1 MKFIAIANQKGGVG
15 KTTTAIHLAAALA
28 LRKKKTLLIDLDP
41 QANATS
47 GLGIAADGGHSIYP
61 VLLGWKTAEEV
72 ITPTG
77 RKRFDILPSHMDLS
91 GVEIE
96 LARAGSHLTRLRE
109 CLAPLRKA
117 KAYDYAIIDTPP
129 SLGVLMTSA
138 LAGCDEVITPLQCEW
153 YGLEGLSKIIFII
166 EQLRGTGANPDL
178 KHEGVLMTMTARN
191 NLARQVLEQVREH
204 LPEQLYG
211 TQIPRSVRLGEAPSF
226 GKTIFEYDS
235 SGAAAQAYMRFAHE
249 FIKRHKQQ

>member
-28 LRKKKTLLIDLDP
+28 LRKKKVLLIDLDP

-47 GLGIAADGGHSIYP
+47 GLGVEADGNESIYP
-61 VLLGWKTAEEV
+61 VFLGQKSVGE
-72 ITPTG
+72 IIRPTG
-77 RKRFDILPSHMDLS
+77 RKRLDILPSHMDLS

-96 LARAGSHLTRLRE
+96 LAREGNHLTRFRE
-109 CLAPLRKA
+109 CMAPLRKA

-138 LAGCDEVITPLQCEW
+138 LAGCDEIITPLQCEW
-153 YGLEGLSKIIFII
+153 FGLEGLSKIIFII
-166 EQLRGTGANPDL
+166 NQLRNSGANPHL
-178 KHEGVLMTMTARN
+178 KHEGVLMTMFARN

-204 LPEQLYG
+204 LPDLLYG
-211 TQIPRSVRLGEAPSF
+211 TWIPRSVRLGEAPSF
-226 GKTIFEYDS
+226 GKTIFEYDP
-235 SGAAAQAYMRFAHE
+235 SGPVAEAYKRFANE
-249 FIKRHKQQ
+249 FLKRHK